1 MAAEAK
7 RVKRDLAAE
16 AEGMEEA
23 IWVCLEKARRWKCS
37 VLSKLRYCAST
48 RE

>member
-16 AEGMEEA
+16 AEGMEA
-23 IWVCLEKARRWKCS
+23 TIWVCLEKARRWK
-37 VLSKLRYCAST
+37 
-48 RE
+48 

>member
-23 IWVCLEKARRWKCS
+23 IWVCLEKARRWK
-37 VLSKLRYCAST
+37 
-48 RE
+48 